1 MSAAPESPMRERLTA
16 RVLLLDPAD
25 RILLMKGRLPSDPAA
40 PGAWFTVGGG
50 VEPGETVL
58 EAAAREIVEE
68 TGLTDAILGPIVWHG
83 EQILRDREQQPV
95 RFLERYVLAR
105 SAGGALSRMGWQAL
119 EREFVDDMRWWTR
132 DDLTTC
138 PDPVFPRGLAD
149 RLIDLIAGRIPP
161 TPLTLPSPA
170 RGEG

>member
-1 MSAAPESPMRERLTA
+1 MIRERLTA

-68 TGLTDAILGPIVWHG
+68 TGLSDVSLGPVVWRG
-83 EQILRDREQQPV
+83 EQTLRDREQRPV
-95 RFLERYVLAR
+95 RFVEHYVLAR
-105 SAGGALSRMGWQAL
+105 SLGGELSRVGWQPL
-119 EREFVDDMRWWTR
+119 EHEFVDDMRWWTLA
-132 DDLTTC
+132 DLAAC
-138 PDPVFPRGLAD
+138 PEPVFPRGLAA
-149 RLIDLIAGRIPP
+149 RLADLIVGRIPA
-161 TPLTLPSPA
+161 TPVVLK
-170 RGEG
+170 